1 MKRVKSLA
9 LCLVVLAMLL
19 ALVGCGKSA
28 PDLSGTYTTE
38 MDMSSIINESM
49 AQAGL
54 AEEDLEGLTLV
65 APFTLTLSDDG
76 TFTLK
81 LDSDATLA
89 SLRAYLEGC
98 STLLEDVIYASVG
111 DTGLTREE
119 IDAAF
124 EEETGSTISDYVGQ
138 IITMF
143 DEDDLLEMLEED
155 NDTGYYKATEDKL
168 FLEEDKDDFSDDDYI
183 TYTLENGKLTFTGIT
198 GDVLDFA
205 DAADMIDD
213 FFPLVFTK
221 Q

>member
-9 LCLVVLAMLL
+9 LCLVVLTMLQ

-89 SLRAYLEGC
+89 SLRTYLEGC
-98 STLLEDVIYASVG
+98 STLLEDVIYDSVG
-111 DTGLTREE
+111 DTDLTREE

-124 EEETGSTISDYVGQ
+124 EKETGSTISDYVGQ

-155 NDTGYYKATEDKL
+155 SDTGYYKATEDKL

-183 TYTLENGKLTFTGIT
+183 TYTLENGKLTFTCLLYT
-198 GDVLDFA
+198 S
-205 DAADMIDD
+205 DAADD
-213 FFPLVFTK
+213 
-221 Q
+221 

>member
-9 LCLVVLAMLL
+9 LCLVVLTMLL

-89 SLRAYLEGC
+89 SLRTYLEGC
-98 STLLEDVIYASVG
+98 STLLEDVIYDSVG
-111 DTGLTREE
+111 DTDLTREE

-155 NDTGYYKATEDKL
+155 SDTGYYKATEDKL

-183 TYTLENGKLTFTGIT
+183 TYTLENGKLTFTELT

-205 DAADMIDD
+205 DAADMIED

>member
-1 MKRVKSLA
+1 MKRVKALA
-9 LCLVVLAMLL
+9 LCLVVLTMLL
-19 ALVGCGKSA
+19 ALAGCGNSA

-65 APFTLTLSDDG
+65 APFTLTLGDDG
-76 TFTLK
+76 TFTLEV
-81 LDSDATLA
+81 DSDATLA
-89 SLRAYLEGC
+89 SLRTYLEGC
-98 STLLEDVIYASVG
+98 STLLEDVIYDSVG

-143 DEDDLLEMLEED
+143 DEDDLLELMEED

-168 FLEEDKDDFSDDDYI
+168 FFAEDKDDFSEDDYV
-183 TYTLENGKLTFTGIT
+183 TYTLENGKLTFTELT

>member
-9 LCLVVLAMLL
+9 LCLVVLTMLL
-19 ALVGCGKSA
+19 ALVGCGKPA

-89 SLRAYLEGC
+89 SLR
-98 STLLEDVIYASVG
+98 TLLEDVIYDSVG

-124 EEETGSTISDYVGQ
+124 EKETGSTISDYVGQ
-138 IITMF
+138 IISMF
-143 DEDDLLEMLEED
+143 DEDNLLEMLEED
-155 NDTGYYKATEDKL
+155 SDTGYYKATEDKL

-183 TYTLENGKLTFTGIT
+183 TYTLENGKLTFTELT

-213 FFPLVFTK
+213 LFPLVFTK

>member
-1 MKRVKSLA
+1 M
-9 LCLVVLAMLL
+9 
-19 ALVGCGKSA
+19 
-28 PDLSGTYTTE
+28 
-38 MDMSSIINESM
+38 
-49 AQAGL
+49 
-54 AEEDLEGLTLV
+54 
-65 APFTLTLSDDG
+65 
-76 TFTLK
+76 
-81 LDSDATLA
+81 
-89 SLRAYLEGC
+89 
-98 STLLEDVIYASVG
+98 G

-143 DEDDLLEMLEED
+143 DEDDLLELMEED
-155 NDTGYYKATEDKL
+155 NDTGYYKVAEDKL
-168 FLEEDKDDFSDDDYI
+168 FFAEDKDDFSEDDYV
-183 TYTLENGKLTFTGIT
+183 TYTLEGSKLTFTELT

>member
-1 MKRVKSLA
+1 
-9 LCLVVLAMLL
+9 MLL

-89 SLRAYLEGC
+89 SLRTYLEGC
-98 STLLEDVIYASVG
+98 STLLEDVIYDSVG

-143 DEDDLLEMLEED
+143 DEDNLLELMEED
-155 NDTGYYKATEDKL
+155 NDTGYYKVAEDKL
-168 FLEEDKDDFSDDDYI
+168 FFAEDKDDFSEDDYV
-183 TYTLENGKLTFTGIT
+183 TYTLENGKLTFTELT

>member
-1 MKRVKSLA
+1 
-9 LCLVVLAMLL
+9 MLL

-89 SLRAYLEGC
+89 SLRTYLEGC
-98 STLLEDVIYASVG
+98 STLLEDVIYDSVG
-111 DTGLTREE
+111 DTDLTREE

-124 EEETGSTISDYVGQ
+124 EKETGSTISDYVGQ

-155 NDTGYYKATEDKL
+155 SDTGYYKATEDKL

-183 TYTLENGKLTFTGIT
+183 TYTLENGKLTFTELT

-205 DAADMIDD
+205 DAAETVDD
-213 FFPLVFTK
+213 LFPLVFTK

>member
-1 MKRVKSLA
+1 MKRVKALA
-9 LCLVVLAMLL
+9 LCLVVLTMLL
-19 ALVGCGKSA
+19 ALAGCGNSA

-65 APFTLTLSDDG
+65 APFTLTLRDDG
-76 TFTLK
+76 TFTLEV
-81 LDSDATLA
+81 DSDATLA
-89 SLRAYLEGC
+89 SLRSYLEGC
-98 STLLEDVIYASVG
+98 STLLEDVIYDSVG

-143 DEDDLLEMLEED
+143 DEDDLLELMEED
-155 NDTGYYKATEDKL
+155 NDTGYYKVAEDKL
-168 FLEEDKDDFSDDDYI
+168 FFAEDKDDFSEDDYV
-183 TYTLENGKLTFTGIT
+183 TYTLENGKLTFTELT
-198 GDVLDFA
+198 GDVLDLA
-205 DAADMIDD
+205 DAAETIDD
-213 FFPLVFTK
+213 LFPLVFTK

>member
-1 MKRVKSLA
+1 
-9 LCLVVLAMLL
+9 MLL

-89 SLRAYLEGC
+89 SLRTYLEGC
-98 STLLEDVIYASVG
+98 STLLEDVIYDSVG
-111 DTGLTREE
+111 DTDLTREE

-124 EEETGSTISDYVGQ
+124 EKETGSTISDYVGQ

-155 NDTGYYKATEDKL
+155 SDTGYYKATEDKL

-183 TYTLENGKLTFTGIT
+183 TYTLENGKLTFTELT

-205 DAADMIDD
+205 DAAETIDD
-213 FFPLVFTK
+213 LFPLVFTK

>member
-9 LCLVVLAMLL
+9 LCLVVLTMLL
-19 ALVGCGKSA
+19 ALVGCGKPA

-89 SLRAYLEGC
+89 SLRTYLKGC
-98 STLLEDVIYASVG
+98 STLLEDVIYDSVG

-124 EEETGSTISDYVGQ
+124 EKETGSTISDYVGQ
-138 IITMF
+138 IISMF
-143 DEDDLLEMLEED
+143 DEDNLLEMLEED

-183 TYTLENGKLTFTGIT
+183 TYTLENGKLTFTELT

-213 FFPLVFTK
+213 LFPLVFTK

>member
-9 LCLVVLAMLL
+9 LCLVVLTMLL

-28 PDLSGTYTTE
+28 PGLSGTYTAE

-89 SLRAYLEGC
+89 SLRTYLEGC
-98 STLLEDVIYASVG
+98 STLLEDVIYDSVG
-111 DTGLTREE
+111 DTDLTREE

-124 EEETGSTISDYVGQ
+124 EKETGSTISDYVGQ

-155 NDTGYYKATEDKL
+155 SDTGYYKATEDKL

-183 TYTLENGKLTFTGIT
+183 TYTLENGKLTFTELT

-205 DAADMIDD
+205 DATDMIDD

>member
-1 MKRVKSLA
+1 
-9 LCLVVLAMLL
+9 MLL

-28 PDLSGTYTTE
+28 PDLSGTYTAE

-89 SLRAYLEGC
+89 SLRTYLEGC
-98 STLLEDVIYASVG
+98 STLLEDVIYDSVG

-138 IITMF
+138 LITMF

-168 FLEEDKDDFSDDDYI
+168 FLEEDKDDFSDDDYV
-183 TYTLENGKLTFTGIT
+183 TYTLENGKLTFTELT

-205 DAADMIDD
+205 DAADMIED
-213 FFPLVFTK
+213 FLPLVFTK

>member
-1 MKRVKSLA
+1 
-9 LCLVVLAMLL
+9 
-19 ALVGCGKSA
+19 
-28 PDLSGTYTTE
+28 
-38 MDMSSIINESM
+38 MDMSSIINDSM

-89 SLRAYLEGC
+89 SLRTYLEGC
-98 STLLEDVIYASVG
+98 STLLEDVIYDSVG
-111 DTGLTREE
+111 DTDLTREE

-124 EEETGSTISDYVGQ
+124 EKETGSTISDYVGQ
-138 IITMF
+138 IISMF
-143 DEDDLLEMLEED
+143 DEDNLLEMLEED
-155 NDTGYYKATEDKL
+155 SDTGYYKATEDKL

-183 TYTLENGKLTFTGIT
+183 TYTLENGKLTFTELT

-205 DAADMIDD
+205 DAAETIDD
-213 FFPLVFTK
+213 LFPLVFTK

>member
-1 MKRVKSLA
+1 
-9 LCLVVLAMLL
+9 MLL

-89 SLRAYLEGC
+89 SLRTYLEGC
-98 STLLEDVIYASVG
+98 STLLEDVIYDSVG

-168 FLEEDKDDFSDDDYI
+168 FLEEDKDDFSDDDYV
-183 TYTLENGKLTFTGIT
+183 TYTLENGKLTFTELT

-205 DAADMIDD
+205 DAADMIED
-213 FFPLVFTK
+213 FLPLVFTK

>member
-1 MKRVKSLA
+1 
-9 LCLVVLAMLL
+9 MLL
-19 ALVGCGKSA
+19 ALVGCGNSA

-89 SLRAYLEGC
+89 SLRTYLEGC
-98 STLLEDVIYASVG
+98 STLLEDVIYDSVG

-143 DEDDLLEMLEED
+143 DEDNLLELMEED
-155 NDTGYYKATEDKL
+155 NDTGYYKVAEDKL
-168 FLEEDKDDFSDDDYI
+168 FFAEDKDDFSEDDYV
-183 TYTLENGKLTFTGIT
+183 TYTLENGKLTFTELT